1 MSTRQQFE
9 PTIVAFCCTF
19 CAGIAGAG
27 VRSKKPGHSSSVRV
41 IKLPCVGK
49 IDAIHVLKA
58 FAAGADGVFVAGGP
72 FGQCRFME
80 GMSAAQKKI
89 EYTKKLLKE
98 LGIEPERLE
107 SFALS
112 QAEGQQFIK
121 AAEVMVKRA
130 RALGPSPLK
139 KSKKAA

>member
-1 MSTRQQFE
+1 MKHFE
-9 PTIVAFCCTF
+9 PIIVAFCCTF
-19 CAGIAGAG
+19 CADNAGSG
-27 VRSKKPGHSSSVRV
+27 VQSKKSAGPSVRV

-72 FGQCRFME
+72 FGQCQFIE
-80 GMSAAQKKI
+80 GMTTAQKKI

-107 SFALS
+107 AIALS
-112 QAEGQQFIK
+112 QTEGKQFIE
-121 AAEVMVKRA
+121 AAEEMVKRV

-139 KSKKAA
+139 KAKKAA

>member
-1 MSTRQQFE
+1 MKQFE

-19 CAGIAGAG
+19 CTDIAGSG
-27 VRSKKPGHSSSVRV
+27 TRSKKAGHVSPVRV
-41 IKLPCVGK
+41 VQLPCVGK

-80 GMSAAQKKI
+80 GLTTARKKM
-89 EYTKKLLKE
+89 EYTKKLLRE

-107 SFALS
+107 TFALS
-112 QAEGQQFIK
+112 QEEGKQYNE
-121 AAEVMVKRA
+121 AAEEMAKRI
-130 RALGPSPLK
+130 RALGPGKLK
-139 KSKKAA
+139 KTKKAA

>member
-1 MSTRQQFE
+1 MKHFE
-9 PTIVAFCCTF
+9 PVVVAFCCTF
-19 CAGIAGAG
+19 CADNAGSG
-27 VRSKKPGHSSSVRV
+27 VQSKKSAGPSVRV

-58 FAAGADGVFVAGGP
+58 FAAGADGAFVAGGP
-72 FGQCRFME
+72 FGQCRFIE
-80 GMSAAQKKI
+80 GMTTAQIKI

-121 AAEVMVKRA
+121 AAEEMVKRA

-139 KSKKAA
+139 KAKKAA